1 MISLD
6 FSVFYQVVIFLVLWL
21 ILSRV
26 LFRPYVAVLEERER
40 ATSGAQED
48 TEALEHEGA
57 RLKAQ
62 YEEQLARAQAAA
74 AAAKETILQEA
85 RRQRENIMSQARE
98 QATASLEKARAEI
111 RAQVE
116 KDRQRA
122 TADIGDLARDMVS
135 KILDRRVA

>member
-48 TEALEHEGA
+48 TEALEYEGA